1 VTTEDPC
8 LRLCLLSEDSS
19 HCVSCGR
26 STDAIREWRDM
37 DEKRRLEA
45 LKEARK
51 RKRKKRG
58 PIVYDG

>member
-1 VTTEDPC
+1 
-8 LRLCLLSEDSS
+8 
-19 HCVSCGR
+19 
-26 STDAIREWRDM
+26 M